1 MAFGRALLAAFVLA
15 VSAGAG
21 HSANQTPTVSD
32 ISLDEGALP
41 YVVTL
46 ERVKVPTTLPTL
58 QSFAVGQHAGQWVI
72 IGGRTNGLHKFTNKP
87 LKNFPP
93 SAQNRRIW
101 VIDPATWQ
109 SWSRPLR
116 DSTLSRLEQD
126 ELSATATESVQ
137 VGSTLY
143 VVGGYGFSKTIG
155 DFTTFTSLT
164 AFDLPEII
172 AWVKGETTKDLQRLI
187 RRTRNKTL
195 KVTGGQLTMLN
206 GRATLVFGQDFE
218 GGYGS
223 VDHVQTYT
231 GQVRSFRIVDNGN
244 KIAIADIRE
253 HPIVP
258 NLDDYRRRD
267 YNLLPILEDG
277 KDAAVAL
284 SGVFT
289 LTNGVWTV
297 PVEIDGK
304 GRPSMADPDDPKT
317 FKQGMNNYDTANVVL
332 YDTRNEANH
341 ILLFGGISYETY
353 KPNKGFVPD
362 SNIPFTNQATAV
374 VRKANGKYEQTLL
387 QSAEYPRVKDK
398 SGARLMFGAE
408 APLILDPATP
418 TIGNGLV
425 DLRAALKKGGGRIGW
440 IFGGIAAEQPN
451 SGPTAASNEVFEV
464 ILSKP

>member
-1 MAFGRALLAAFVLA
+1 MRFARGLIAAFMLA
-15 VSAGAG
+15 VAAGPGLAD
-21 HSANQTPTVSD
+21 NQTPTVSD

-46 ERVKVPTTLPTL
+46 ERVKVSTTLPTL
-58 QSFAVGQHAGQWVI
+58 QSFAAGQHDGQWVI
-72 IGGRTNGLHKFTNKP
+72 VGGRTNGLHSFTNEP

-93 SAQNRRIW
+93 SDQNRHVW

-109 SWSRPLR
+109 FWSRPLR
-116 DSTLSRLEQD
+116 DSTLTTLQQD
-126 ELSATATESVQ
+126 ELATTATESVQ

-143 VVGGYGFSKTIG
+143 VVGGYGFSKDIR
-155 DFTTFTSLT
+155 DFTTFQSLT
-164 AFDLPEII
+164 AFDLPETI
-172 AWVKGETTKDLQRLI
+172 AWVKRETTKDLKKII
-187 RRTRNKTL
+187 RQTHDKAL
-195 KVTGGQLTMLN
+195 KVTGGQLTMLS
-206 GRATLVFGQDFE
+206 GRAVLAFGQDFE
-218 GGYGS
+218 GGYGGGNA
-223 VDHVQTYT
+223 VQTYT
-231 GQVRSFRIVDNGN
+231 GQVRSFRIVDDG
-244 KIAIADIRE
+244 KKLSIANIKA
-253 HPIVP
+253 HPKQP

-267 YNLLPILEDG
+267 YNLVPTIEAG
-277 KDAAVAL
+277 EDAAVAL

-304 GRPSMADPDDPKT
+304 GRPAMADPNDPKT
-317 FKQGMNNYDTANVVL
+317 FKQGMNNYNTANVVL
-332 YDTRNEANH
+332 YDTRSEANH

-374 VRKANGKYEQTLL
+374 VRKSNGKYEQFLL
-387 QSAEYPRVKDK
+387 QSAEYPRVKDAG
-398 SGARLMFGAE
+398 GAHLLFGAE

-451 SGPTAASNEVFEV
+451 FGATAASNEVFEV
-464 ILSKP
+464 ILTKP